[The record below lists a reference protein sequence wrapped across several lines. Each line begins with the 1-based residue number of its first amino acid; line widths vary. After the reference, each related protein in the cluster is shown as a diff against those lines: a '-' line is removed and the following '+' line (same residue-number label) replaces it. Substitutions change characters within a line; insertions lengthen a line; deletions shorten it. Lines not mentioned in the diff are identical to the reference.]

1 MENSNDEQTPA
12 APGDAEQ
19 GATVPGGHVHGG
31 DPVGPQAHTGGD
43 DGPQPVEPPEGLHI
57 RLDREDVNVPLARLH
72 DGELTGREIREL
84 ATPPIGADRDLFE
97 IVPGGSDRKI
107 EDGDT
112 VTIRDHLRFF
122 SAPSNINPGTVA
134 VRQLALSALRPSAHS
149 PCGRTVR
156 HASQ

>member
-1 MENSNDEQTPA
+1 MADSNNEQA
-12 APGDAEQ
+12 SAGPGYAEQ
-19 GATVPGGHVHGG
+19 GATGPGGQVRGT
-31 DPVGPQAHTGGD
+31 DPIGPQAHTGD

-57 RLDREDVNVPLARLH
+57 RLDRQDIEVSLAKLH

-107 EDGDT
+107 EDGDA

-122 SAPSNINPGTVA
+122 SAPRNINPGTVVA
-134 VRQLALSALRPSAHS
+134 GQLALSALRPSTHS